1 MATISGEGAGG
12 FRLRQQFAPIDPRG
26 RHRLDWLDN
35 LKVCLTI
42 LVICHH
48 CAIAFGARGSWY
60 FVIPPRVES
69 WDIPLMT
76 LFVGIN
82 QAFFM
87 TLFFVIAAWFTP
99 RSYDRKGAGAFLRD
113 RLLRLGLPLVAYL
126 VWLNPTVEWMTH
138 RFEGVTDT
146 SYQFFLWT
154 YGYRFVGAGPLWF
167 VEALLLF
174 ALGYAAVRAIRSPP
188 SPPQQ
193 PRPFPRP
200 VAIFSFIFVMT
211 LVVFV
216 VRIAF
221 PAGQVF
227 AGLNLGE
234 FPLYIAG
241 WLLGVKA
248 WRCGWMELIDRD
260 RARLWGGIALA
271 FALVGPP
278 VLLIGADPETAPL
291 RIMGGWNALAFA
303 YALWQCVLCLGIS
316 FTLIWVFREYLAG
329 TGPLPRGMA
338 RSAYAAYIV
347 HPVFVVAF
355 TELVANFPS
364 APLVHFMLLC
374 PLAVISSFVTAEG
387 LRRLP
392 LLRQIL

>member
-1 MATISGEGAGG
+1 MATLSGDGAAG
-12 FRLRQQFAPIDPRG
+12 FRLRQQFAPVDPLG

-48 CAIAFGARGSWY
+48 CAIAFGAEGSWY
-60 FVIPPRVES
+60 LIIRPRVES
-69 WDIPLMT
+69 WEIPLMT
-76 LFVGIN
+76 LFTGVN

-87 TLFFVIAAWFTP
+87 TLFFALAAWFTP

-113 RLLRLGLPLVAYL
+113 RGLRLGLPLVAYL

-146 SYQFFLWT
+146 SYQFFLWN

-174 ALGYAAVRAIRSPP
+174 ALGYAAIRAVRTAP
-188 SPPQQ
+188 SPPQR

-200 VAIFSFIFVMT
+200 LAIFSFIFAMT
-211 LVVFV
+211 AIAFV
-216 VRIAF
+216 VRIFF
-221 PAGQVF
+221 PAGRVF

-234 FPLYIAG
+234 FPLYVAG
-241 WLLGVKA
+241 WVLGVKA
-248 WRCGWMELIDRD
+248 WRYGWLELIDQQ
-260 RARLWGGIALA
+260 RAKLWGGVALA
-271 FALVGPP
+271 FV
-278 VLLIGADPETAPL
+278 LIGPVALAFGVDPELGLRPL
-291 RIMGGWNALAFA
+291 MGGLNALAFG
-303 YALWQCVLCLGIS
+303 YALWQTVLCVGIS
-316 FTLIWVFREYLAG
+316 FTLIWLFREYLAG

-338 RSAYAAYIV
+338 RSAYAAYII

-364 APLVHFMLLC
+364 TPLVHFMLLC
-374 PLAVISSFVTAEG
+374 PLAVVSTFVAAEG

-392 LLRQIL
+392 LLRRIL